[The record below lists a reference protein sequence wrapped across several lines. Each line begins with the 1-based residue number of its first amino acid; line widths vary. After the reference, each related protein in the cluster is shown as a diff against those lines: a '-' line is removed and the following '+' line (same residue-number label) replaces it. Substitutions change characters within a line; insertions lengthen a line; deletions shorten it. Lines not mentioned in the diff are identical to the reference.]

1 MAEGHAMTELT
12 PQQKTLVEQ
21 AEAVIDATKELE
33 EAIEAKRRESVEI
46 MTAMR
51 EGEEKMSWAAVGRA
65 FGVTP
70 QAAMYATGSSVRTP
84 KRGSRQATE
93 ED

>member
-1 MAEGHAMTELT
+1 MAEMTPEQEALT
-12 PQQKTLVEQ
+12 EQ
-21 AEAVIDATKELE
+21 AKAITGAIKEVEAALE
-33 EAIEAKRRESVEI
+33 EKRRESVQV
-46 MTAMR
+46 MKDMR
-51 EGEEKMSWAAVGRA
+51 EKGMSWAAVGRA

-84 KRGSRQATE
+84 KKGRRQESE